1 MTRAEAVELLDALS
15 LTLFFFKGE
24 EVLIEFIICSSC
36 SPPSLDRLALGDSA
50 VPVPVPVPLMGA
62 ERLLMADL
70 ETTAARLS
78 FMGVGVTASGDALDL
93 VYCLRRAVR

>member
-50 VPVPVPVPLMGA
+50 VPVPVPLMGA